1 MKAPWQRQG
10 AFSLAFPM
18 RTPYLIL
25 LAMFFA
31 GALLIAIY
39 WPGLHGNFFFDD
51 GPSVLQV
58 EGVRIESLSVE
69 SARQVFLSG
78 HAGPSG
84 RPVAQISFALN
95 YYFSNFDPFVFKA
108 TNLAIHLASGFLV
121 LYLALH
127 LLAAAMPQ
135 AKQRNVVIAGV
146 GVAAL
151 WLLHP
156 IQLLPVLHV
165 VQRMTSLSAFFLLAA
180 LLLHVLGR
188 EQGGR
193 AGTTRLILAWGILW
207 PLSFFS
213 KETGALFPLFALAWE
228 LILRRSACGSLD
240 RFARGFATAANLALL
255 AGVAYAFSPAMQWL
269 WAGYDL
275 RAFSLVERLL
285 TESRVLWFYLG
296 LILLPRLEALGLYH
310 DDIVISTGLF
320 SPWTTLPALTGLA
333 GLVWLAWRMRTRAP
347 IVSFGLAW
355 FLIGHAM
362 ESTVLP
368 LEIAHEHRNYLPI
381 LGILLAAA
389 WALIRSLESAGPRKT
404 IGVAL
409 AIAALTYFPFV
420 TALRSLQFSDDGR
433 RTQIEAQHHRKSA
446 HAQFEAGSLLAE
458 LPESASP
465 NSPIH
470 SFARA
475 HYELAGKLDPNFKLG
490 WLGLIHLNCKAGKPV
505 GPAWINELSRRLR
518 ETPFAPADRNVL
530 YNLKEMSIAGTICLT
545 RADIQRLFSSAF
557 SNPTVSP
564 PVLAMLY
571 SWYAD
576 YLMLRGN
583 DLPAAQGA
591 LAKSL
596 QLIPTN
602 PSNRLKWAQLI
613 LLEGRRDKA
622 VQLLRTLR
630 NAPLSSSEKKTAE
643 KLLACLEGDSS
654 QCGKI

>member
-1 MKAPWQRQG
+1 V
-10 AFSLAFPM
+10 
-18 RTPYLIL
+18 
-25 LAMFFA
+25 
-31 GALLIAIY
+31 AIY
-39 WPGLHGNFFFDD
+39 WPGLHGDFFFDD
-51 GPSVLQV
+51 GPSILKT
-58 EGVRIESLSVE
+58 EGVRIENLSVE
-69 SARQVFLSG
+69 SVRQVFFSG

-84 RPVAQISFALN
+84 RPVAQLSFALN
-95 YYFSNFDPFVFKA
+95 YYFSGFDPFVFKA
-108 TNLAIHLASGFLV
+108 TNLAIHLASGLLV

-127 LLAAAMPQ
+127 LLAAALPQ
-135 AKQRNVVIAGV
+135 AKQSNLLIAGG

-156 IQLLPVLHV
+156 IQLLPVLHI

-188 EQGGR
+188 ERGGL
-193 AGTTRLILAWGILW
+193 GGVMRLVLAWGILW

-213 KETGALFPLFALAWE
+213 KETGALFPLFVLAWE
-228 LILRRSACGSLD
+228 LTLRRSACGCLD
-240 RFARGFATAANLALL
+240 RFARVFSALAGLALL
-255 AGVAYAFSPAMQWL
+255 AGVVYAFSPAMQWL

-275 RAFSLVERLL
+275 RAFSFAERFL
-285 TESRVLWFYLG
+285 TEGRVLWFYLG
-296 LILLPRLEALGLYH
+296 LILFPRLEALGLYH
-310 DDIVISTGLF
+310 DDIAISTGLF
-320 SPWTTLPALTGLA
+320 SPWTTLPALAGLA
-333 GLVWLAWRMRTRAP
+333 GLVWLIWRMRIRAP
-347 IVSFGLAW
+347 LVSFGLAW
-355 FLIGHAM
+355 FLIGHGM

-389 WALIRSLESAGPRKT
+389 GLLIRALKSTGVRKT
-404 IGVAL
+404 IGVTLAVAAL
-409 AIAALTYFPFV
+409 AYFPFV

-446 HAQFEAGSLLAE
+446 HAQFEAGSFLSG

-465 NSPIH
+465 HSPIH

-475 HYELAGKLDPNFKLG
+475 NYELASELDTGFKLG

-505 GPAWINELSRRLR
+505 EQAWINELSRRLR

-530 YNLKEMSIAGTICLT
+530 YNLKEMSIAGTMCLA
-545 RADIQRLFSSAF
+545 RPDMQMIFFAAF

-576 YLMLRGN
+576 YLILREN

-596 QLIPTN
+596 QLAPTN

-613 LLEGRRDKA
+613 LLEGRRDEA
-622 VQLLRTLR
+622 AQLLKALR
-630 NAPLSSSEKKTAE
+630 NAPLSSSEKRTAT
-643 KLLACLEGDSS
+643 KLLACLEGESS
-654 QCGKI
+654 QCGEI